1 MEQLEQNSL
10 KIKTEEKQEGVRKDG
25 TESAGWHSW
34 NKEVTPEVLQH
45 SLGQQ
50 GPIFIQVSNE

>member
-10 KIKTEEKQEGVRKDG
+10 KIKTEEKQEGVHKDG
-25 TESAGWHSW
+25 AESAGWHSW
-34 NKEVTPEVLQH
+34 NKEVTPEALQH

-50 GPIFIQVSNE
+50 DPIFI